1 MEKIIDKIIE
11 GVVVFSGKFF
21 FAGFVVVV
29 GFKII
34 KITIKNIRK
43 GKAFNKLEKSSQT
56 FIASILNIVLKSL
69 IVITA
74 IAIVGIPMTSIVAV
88 IGSAGLALGLALQGG
103 LSNIA
108 GGVMLMLFK
117 PFKVGDY
124 IDVGSE
130 SGTVKE
136 INIFHT
142 VLETIDKK
150 YVVLPNGNLSNSVVV
165 NYSSTKERKLD
176 LKFSVDYSSDIEKV
190 KKILMN
196 IALNNKY
203 LINKKEE
210 DILVALTEHSDSAL
224 IFTFRM
230 LVKTEDYW
238 PARYEI
244 LETVK
249 KEFDKNKIIIP
260 FPQLDVHLDK

>member
-1 MEKIIDKIIE
+1 MEKIIDKIME
-11 GVVVFSGKFF
+11 GLVSFSGKLL
-21 FAGFVVVV
+21 FAGLVIII
-29 GFKII
+29 GFKIT
-34 KITIKNIRK
+34 KIIMKKIQK
-43 GKAFNKLEKSSQT
+43 GKWFNKIEKSSQT
-56 FIASILNIVLKSL
+56 FISSILNILLKGI

-74 IAIVGIPMTSIVAV
+74 ITIIGIPMTSIVAV

-108 GGVMLMLFK
+108 GGVMIMIFK

-124 IDVGSE
+124 IDTHAD

-165 NYSSTKERKLD
+165 NYSAMKERKLD
-176 LKFSVDYSSDIEKV
+176 LKFSVDYSSNIDKV
-190 KKILMN
+190 KKILTD
-196 IALNNKY
+196 IALKNKY
-203 LINKKEE
+203 LIKGKED
-210 DILVALTEHSDSAL
+210 DILVALSEHADSAL

-230 LVKTEDYW
+230 WVKTDDYW
-238 PARYEI
+238 PARFEI
-244 LETVK
+244 IETVK
-249 KEFDKNKIIIP
+249 KEFDKNKISIP